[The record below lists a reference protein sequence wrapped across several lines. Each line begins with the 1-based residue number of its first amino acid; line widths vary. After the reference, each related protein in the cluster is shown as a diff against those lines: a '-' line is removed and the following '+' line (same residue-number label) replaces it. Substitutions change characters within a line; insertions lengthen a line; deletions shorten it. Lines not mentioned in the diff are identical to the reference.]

1 MKKRIYARRFL
12 LILMVLVFWGAVM
25 APPASAWVRTRVNIT
40 YGGYDVMRNGIGDAL
55 SNVLQEANKL
65 NENAGDI
72 QNIRDYCTTEGF
84 ENLKTL
90 ILTTGLFTMENRYD
104 TNLLVTADR
113 KKYEVRNLNV
123 RVKMGETKGS
133 PIQELV
139 FLLDYRGIIIDA
151 HFAME
156 SHHYQ
161 DLLTKGQKLKDE
173 IYRQQV
179 LNFLEQYRTAHN
191 RKDLVF
197 LERTYSN
204 DALIIV
210 GSVLKPKKNEDT
222 FQFQGM
228 GDSTIQ
234 FIKLSKQEY
243 VSRLRSVMQKNSFI
257 KILFDSVEVIQHP
270 VNPKIYGI
278 TVKQRWN
285 SSTYSDTGYLFIMM
299 DFRNEDQPLIRVR
312 SWQPQRFRDGSI
324 VGIGDFF
331 VDAGD

>member
-1 MKKRIYARRFL
+1 MRSVQLDRTIIL
-12 LILMVLVFWGAVM
+12 LTLICVVEICVFPSSAVG
-25 APPASAWVRTRVNIT
+25 WVKTRVNLT
-40 YGGYDVMRNGIGDAL
+40 QGGYDVMRNGIGDAL
-55 SNVLQEANKL
+55 SRVLQEANKIS
-65 NENAGDI
+65 ENVGDI
-72 QNIRDYCTTEGF
+72 QNIRDYCTAEGF
-84 ENLKTL
+84 DNLKTL
-90 ILTTGLFTMENRYD
+90 IMTTGLFTMENRYD

-123 RVKMGETKGS
+123 RVKMGDTKGS

-139 FLLDYRGIIIDA
+139 FQLDYRGIIIDA
-151 HFAME
+151 RFAIEMN
-156 SHHYQ
+156 HYQ
-161 DLLTKGQKLKDE
+161 DILTVGQKLKDAF
-173 IYRQQV
+173 YRQQV

-191 RKDLVF
+191 RKDIVF

-222 FQFQGM
+222 FQFQGL

-243 VSRLRSVMQKNSFI
+243 ISRLRSVFQKNSFV

-270 VNPKIYGI
+270 KNPKIYGI